1 MRVPLW
7 MLNESSAFLQ
17 LSAHAC
23 SIHADSKEISRGDWV
38 KETNT
43 KERKPESVRIDYFFF
58 PQKDFQEESA
68 VSQDLGM
75 LHMPELHVSLHFQ
88 GSR

>member
-1 MRVPLW
+1 

-43 KERKPESVRIDYFFF
+43 KERKPESVRIDFFF
-58 PQKDFQEESA
+58 FSPKRF
-68 VSQDLGM
+68 LGRECSK
-75 LHMPELHVSLHFQ
+75 LGFRHASHA
-88 GSR
+88 

>member
-1 MRVPLW
+1 MVHAASQSTDVCQEEVMWVPLW

-43 KERKPESVRIDYFFF
+43 KERKPESVRIDFFFF
-58 PQKDFQEESA
+58 PQKDF
-68 VSQDLGM
+68 
-75 LHMPELHVSLHFQ
+75 
-88 GSR
+88 